1 MDRDYRAVTEKPT
14 KAQLRILQCLLDGA
28 RLDTWLT
35 TARMWTANEAVKVKF
50 STVMALRR
58 RYWIRRITTRAKCRD
73 KTGRWML
80 TRRGRK
86 TIETHS

>member
-1 MDRDYRAVTEKPT
+1 MTEKPS
-14 KAQLRILQCLLDGA
+14 KAQLRILRALLDGA

-35 TARMWTANEAVKVKF
+35 NARMWTAHEAIMIKF

-73 KTGRWML
+73 ETGRWRL
-80 TRRGRK
+80 TRKGRE
-86 TIETHS
+86 ILDTHS